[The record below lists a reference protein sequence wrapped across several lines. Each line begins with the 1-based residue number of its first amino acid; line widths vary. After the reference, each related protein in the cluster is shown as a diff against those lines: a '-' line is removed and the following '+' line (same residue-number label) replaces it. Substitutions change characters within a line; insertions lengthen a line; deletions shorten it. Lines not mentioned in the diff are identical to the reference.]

1 MFMRLGSFIVGHR
14 IYVLITYIFAIL
26 IAGSIGVTGVILNSN
41 LDSGGYSDLNSESA
55 KAASYITDTF
65 KVQDPVAI
73 LVVDAGSRSVDDPA
87 VVAEAAL
94 LEKEVAATKG
104 IKRALSYWSAGNAP
118 SLKATDGKA
127 AFIFIYADIENYD
140 FDGYGAV
147 GKIIAEK
154 FDGEYKSL
162 EVYAGGG
169 AVVTDAINSK
179 IKTDLVLAEGIA
191 IPLTFVLLAFV
202 FGALVASAM
211 PLVVGVGAILGS
223 FFFTYLLTLV
233 TDVSVF
239 ALNLITGLGLG
250 LGIDYAL
257 LIVNRFREEM
267 HNGKSVE
274 ESAIIT
280 VGTAG
285 KTVFYSGLAVMVTL
299 SSLLLFPLNFLKS
312 FGYAGVIVTLFAIFG
327 ALIPL
332 PALLAILG
340 KHVDK
345 GVTRKSGLVPK
356 EDGRWASTARLVM
369 ARPIPVVIASLG
381 ILIVMALPIAN
392 IAFAQVDSRVLP
404 ESNRAAVS
412 SAVLN
417 DRFAS
422 FEGSPIEVI
431 LPDGAGREDSL
442 NTFLASAKTVDGITR
457 VSALEYVGKDIR
469 VQVIPGTSS
478 RSQDAERLI
487 KELRALEKPDGLLI
501 GGAAAD
507 FTDSQGG
514 IARTLPWALGWIGI
528 TVFILIFIFTGSII
542 LPIKAVLL
550 NGLSLV
556 ATLGVITWVFI
567 EGNLKWLVG
576 DFTVTGTLDTGSV
589 ILVAVVVFG
598 LSMDYELFLLS
609 RIKEEHLLGK
619 SNVEAVAT
627 GLQRSARIITAAALL
642 LAVVFAAFI
651 SSGVT
656 SIKMLGFGVA
666 FAVLLDATLV
676 RALLV
681 PALMRL
687 FGERNWWAPKSLR
700 RFTLT
705 H

>member
-1 MFMRLGSFIVGHR
+1 MFMRLGAFIVGHR
-14 IYVLITYIFAIL
+14 KSVLITYIIAIL
-26 IAGSIGVTGVILNSN
+26 IAGGIGSLSFSR
-41 LDSGGYSDLNSESA
+41 LDAGGYSDLNSESA

-191 IPLTFVLLAFV
+191 IPLTFILLAFV

-299 SSLLLFPLNFLKS
+299 SALLLFPLNFLKS

-345 GVTRKSGLVPK
+345 GVTRKSGLTPK

-369 ARPIPVVIASLG
+369 ARPIPVVIASLA

-442 NTFLASAKTVDGITR
+442 NTFLASTKTVDGITR

-469 VQVIPGTSS
+469 VQIIPGTSS

-542 LPIKAVLL
+542 LPIKAVIL

-556 ATLGVITWVFI
+556 ATLGVITWIFI
-567 EGNLKWLVG
+567 DGHLKWLVG

-609 RIKEEHLLGK
+609 RIREEHLLGK
-619 SNVEAVAT
+619 SNIESVAV

>member
-1 MFMRLGSFIVGHR
+1 L
-14 IYVLITYIFAIL
+14 
-26 IAGSIGVTGVILNSN
+26 
-41 LDSGGYSDLNSESA
+41 
-55 KAASYITDTF
+55 
-65 KVQDPVAI
+65 
-73 LVVDAGSRSVDDPA
+73 
-87 VVAEAAL
+87 
-94 LEKEVAATKG
+94 
-104 IKRALSYWSAGNAP
+104 
-118 SLKATDGKA
+118 
-127 AFIFIYADIENYD
+127 
-140 FDGYGAV
+140 
-147 GKIIAEK
+147 
-154 FDGEYKSL
+154 
-162 EVYAGGG
+162 
-169 AVVTDAINSK
+169 
-179 IKTDLVLAEGIA
+179 LAEGIA
-191 IPLTFVLLAFV
+191 IPLTFILLAFV

-223 FFFTYLLTLV
+223 FFFTYLLTLA

-267 HNGKSVE
+267 HKGKSVE

-285 KTVFYSGLAVMVTL
+285 KTVFYSGLTVMVTL
-299 SSLLLFPLNFLKS
+299 SALLLFPLNFLKS
-312 FGYAGVIVTLFAIFG
+312 FGYAGVVVTLFAIFG

-340 KHVDK
+340 KRVDK
-345 GVTRKSGLVPK
+345 GVTRKGGLTPK
-356 EDGRWASTARLVM
+356 EDGRWAKTARLVM
-369 ARPIPVVIASLG
+369 ARPIPVVIASLA

-404 ESNRAAVS
+404 ASNRAAIS
-412 SAVLN
+412 SAVLE
-417 DRFAS
+417 DRFTS
-422 FEGSPIEVI
+422 FEGSPVEVI
-431 LPDGAGREDSL
+431 LPNGKGREDSL
-442 NTFLASAKTVDGITR
+442 NTFLAQAKSVDGITR
-457 VSALEYVGKDIR
+457 VSPLEYAGNDIR

-478 RSQDAERLI
+478 RSLDAERLI

-528 TVFILIFIFTGSII
+528 AVFILIFVFTGSII
-542 LPIKAVLL
+542 LPIKAVIL

-556 ATLGVITWVFI
+556 ATLGVVTWIFI
-567 EGNLKWLVG
+567 DGHLKWLVG

-609 RIKEEHLLGK
+609 RIREEHLLGK
-619 SNVEAVAT
+619 SNIESVAT

-651 SSGVT
+651 TSGVT

>member
-14 IYVLITYIFAIL
+14 KSVLITYIIAIL
-26 IAGSIGVTGVILNSN
+26 IAGGIGSLSFSK

-55 KAASYITDTF
+55 KAANYITDTF

-73 LVVDAGSRSVDDPA
+73 LVVDAGTRSVDDPT
-87 VVAEAAL
+87 VVAEAAS
-94 LEKEVAATKG
+94 LEREVAATKG
-104 IKRALSYWSAGNAP
+104 IKRTLSYWSAGNVP

-147 GKIIAEK
+147 GKIIADE

-169 AVVTDAINSK
+169 AVVTNAINSK
-179 IKTDLVLAEGIA
+179 IKTDLLLAEGIA
-191 IPLTFVLLAFV
+191 IPLTFILLAFV

-345 GVTRKSGLVPK
+345 GVTRKSGLTPK

-469 VQVIPGTSS
+469 VQIIPGTSS

-598 LSMDYELFLLS
+598 LSMAYELFLLS
-609 RIKEEHLLGK
+609 RIREEHLLGK

>member
-1 MFMRLGSFIVGHR
+1 MFMRLGAFIVGHR
-14 IYVLITYIFAIL
+14 KSVLITYIIAIL
-26 IAGSIGVTGVILNSN
+26 VAGGIGSLSFSR
-41 LDSGGYSDLNSESA
+41 LDAGGYSDLNSESA
-55 KAASYITDTF
+55 KAANYITDTF
-65 KVQDPVAI
+65 KVPDPVAI
-73 LVVDAGSRSVDDPA
+73 LIVDSGSRSVDDPA
-87 VVAEAAL
+87 VVAEAAS
-94 LEKEVAATKG
+94 LEREVAATKG
-104 IKRALSYWSAGNAP
+104 IKDTESYWSKGNAP
-118 SLKATDGKA
+118 PLRAADGKA

-154 FDGEYKSL
+154 FDGKYKSL
-162 EVYAGGG
+162 EVYAAGG
-169 AVVTDAINSK
+169 AVVTNAINSK

-191 IPLTFVLLAFV
+191 IPLTFILLAFV

-299 SSLLLFPLNFLKS
+299 SALLFFPLNFLRS

-340 KHVDK
+340 KRVDN
-345 GVTRKSGLVPK
+345 GVTRKGGLAPK
-356 EDGRWASTARLVM
+356 EDGRWAKTARLVM
-369 ARPIPVVIASLG
+369 ARPIPVVIASLA

-404 ESNRAAVS
+404 DSNRAAIS
-412 SAVLN
+412 SAVLE
-417 DRFAS
+417 DRFTS
-422 FEGSPIEVI
+422 FTGSPIEVI

-442 NTFLASAKTVDGITR
+442 NSFLAQAKTVDGI
-457 VSALEYVGKDIR
+457 ALVDEPKYVGNDIR

-542 LPIKAVLL
+542 LPIKAVIL

-556 ATLGVITWVFI
+556 ATLGAITWIFI
-567 EGNLKWLVG
+567 DGHLKWLVG

-609 RIKEEHLLGK
+609 RIREEHLLGK
-619 SNVEAVAT
+619 SNIESVAV

>member
-14 IYVLITYIFAIL
+14 KSVLITYIIAIL
-26 IAGSIGVTGVILNSN
+26 IAGGIGSLSFSK
-41 LDSGGYSDLNSESA
+41 LESGGYSDLNSESA
-55 KAASYITDTF
+55 KAANYITDTF

-87 VVAEAAL
+87 VAAEAAS
-94 LEKEVAATKG
+94 LEREVAATKG
-104 IKRALSYWSAGNAP
+104 IKRTLSYWSAGAAP
-118 SLKATDGKA
+118 SLKSIDGKA
-127 AFIFIYADIENYD
+127 AFLFIYADIENYD

-147 GKIIAEK
+147 GKIVAEE
-154 FDGEYKSL
+154 FDGEYMSL

-169 AVVTDAINSK
+169 AVVTNAINSK
-179 IKTDLVLAEGIA
+179 IKTDLLLAEGIA
-191 IPLTFVLLAFV
+191 IPLTFILLAFV

-274 ESAIIT
+274 DSAIIT

-299 SSLLLFPLNFLKS
+299 SALLLFPLNFLKS
-312 FGYAGVIVTLFAIFG
+312 FGYAGVIVTFFAIFG

-340 KHVDK
+340 KRVDK
-345 GVTRKSGLVPK
+345 GVTRKGGLTPK
-356 EDGRWASTARLVM
+356 EDGRWATTARLVM
-369 ARPIPVVIASLG
+369 ARPIPVVIASLA
-381 ILIVMALPIAN
+381 ILIIMALPIAN

-404 ESNRAAVS
+404 ESNRAAIS

-417 DRFAS
+417 DRFSS

-442 NTFLASAKTVDGITR
+442 NSFLASAKTVEGITR
-457 VSALEYVGKDIR
+457 ISELEYAGKDIR

-514 IARTLPWALGWIGI
+514 IARTLPWALGWIGV

-542 LPIKAVLL
+542 LPIKAVIL

-556 ATLGVITWVFI
+556 ATLGVITWIFI

-609 RIKEEHLLGK
+609 RIREEHLLGK

-666 FAVLLDATLV
+666 FAVLLDATLI

>member
-14 IYVLITYIFAIL
+14 KSVLITYIIAIL
-26 IAGSIGVTGVILNSN
+26 VAGGIGSLSFSR

-55 KAASYITDTF
+55 KAANYITDTF
-65 KVQDPVAI
+65 KVQDPVAL
-73 LVVDAGSRSVDDPA
+73 LVIDAGSRSVDDPK
-87 VVAEAAL
+87 VAADVAS

-104 IKRALSYWSAGNAP
+104 IKRTLSYWSAGNAP
-118 SLKATDGKA
+118 SLKSTDGKA
-127 AFIFIYADIENYD
+127 AFLFIYADIENYD

-179 IKTDLVLAEGIA
+179 IKTDLLLAEGIA
-191 IPLTFVLLAFV
+191 IPLTFILLAFV

-233 TDVSVF
+233 ADVSVF

-285 KTVFYSGLAVMVTL
+285 KTVFYSGLTVMVTL
-299 SSLLLFPLNFLKS
+299 SALLLFPLNFLKS

-340 KHVDK
+340 KKVDK
-345 GVTRKSGLVPK
+345 GVTRKSGLAPK
-356 EDGRWASTARLVM
+356 EDGRWATTARLVM
-369 ARPIPVVIASLG
+369 ARPLPVVIASLA

-404 ESNRAAVS
+404 ESNRAAIS
-412 SAVLN
+412 SAVVE

-431 LPDGAGREDSL
+431 FPNGAGREDSL
-442 NTFLASAKTVDGITR
+442 NSFLAQAKSVEGITR
-457 VSALEYVGKDIR
+457 VGTLEYAGDDIR

-478 RSQDAERLI
+478 RSLDAERLI

-514 IARTLPWALGWIGI
+514 IARTLPWALGWIGFA
-528 TVFILIFIFTGSII
+528 VFVLIFVFTGSII

-556 ATLGVITWVFI
+556 ATLGVVTWIFI

-609 RIKEEHLLGK
+609 RIREEHLLGK

>member
-14 IYVLITYIFAIL
+14 KSVLVTYIIAIL
-26 IAGSIGVTGVILNSN
+26 IAGGIGSLSFSK

-55 KAASYITDTF
+55 KAANYITDTF

-73 LVVDAGSRSVDDPA
+73 LVVDAGSRSVDDPT
-87 VVAEAAL
+87 VVAEAAS
-94 LEKEVAATKG
+94 LEREVAATKG
-104 IKRALSYWSAGNAP
+104 IKRTLSYWTAGGAP
-118 SLKATDGKA
+118 SLRATDGKA
-127 AFIFIYADIENYD
+127 AFLFIYADIENYD

-147 GKIIAEK
+147 GKIIADK

-169 AVVTDAINSK
+169 AVVTNAINSK
-179 IKTDLVLAEGIA
+179 IKTDLLLAEGIA
-191 IPLTFVLLAFV
+191 IPLTFILLAFV

-223 FFFTYLLTLV
+223 FFFTYLITLV

-299 SSLLLFPLNFLKS
+299 SALLLFPLNFLKS

-340 KHVDK
+340 KRVDK
-345 GVTRKSGLVPK
+345 GVTRKSGLTPK

-369 ARPIPVVIASLG
+369 ARPIPVVIASLA

-404 ESNRAAVS
+404 ESNRAAIS

-417 DRFAS
+417 DRFSS

-442 NTFLASAKTVDGITR
+442 NAFLTQAKSVDGITR
-457 VSALEYVGKDIR
+457 VSDLEYAGNDIR

-487 KELRALEKPDGLLI
+487 KELRALEKPYGLLI

-528 TVFILIFIFTGSII
+528 TVFILIFVFTGSII
-542 LPIKAVLL
+542 LPIKAVIL

-556 ATLGVITWVFI
+556 ATLGVITWIFI

-609 RIKEEHLLGK
+609 RIREEHLLGK

-666 FAVLLDATLV
+666 FAVLLDATLI

>member
-1 MFMRLGSFIVGHR
+1 MFMRLGSFIIGHR
-14 IYVLITYIFAIL
+14 KSVLITYIIAIL
-26 IAGSIGVTGVILNSN
+26 VAGGIGSLSFSR

-55 KAASYITDTF
+55 KAANYITDTF

-73 LVVDAGSRSVDDPA
+73 LVIDAGTRAVDDPA
-87 VVAEAAL
+87 VVAEAAS

-104 IKRALSYWSAGNAP
+104 IQRTLSYWSAGNAP
-118 SLKATDGKA
+118 SLKASDGKA
-127 AFIFIYADIENYD
+127 AFLFIYAEIENYD

-147 GKIIAEK
+147 GKIIADK

-162 EVYAGGG
+162 DVYAGGG

-179 IKTDLVLAEGIA
+179 IKTDLLLAEGIA
-191 IPLTFVLLAFV
+191 IPLTFILLAFV

-223 FFFTYLLTLV
+223 FFFTYLLTLA

-285 KTVFYSGLAVMVTL
+285 KTVFYSGLTVMVTL
-299 SSLLLFPLNFLKS
+299 SALLLFPLNFLKS
-312 FGYAGVIVTLFAIFG
+312 FGYAGVVVTLFAIFG

-340 KHVDK
+340 KRVDK
-345 GVTRKSGLVPK
+345 GVTRKGGLTPK
-356 EDGRWASTARLVM
+356 EDGRWAKTARLVM
-369 ARPIPVVIASLG
+369 ARPIPVVVASLS

-404 ESNRAAVS
+404 ESNPAAIS
-412 SAVLN
+412 SAVI
-417 DRFAS
+417 DERFAS

-431 LPDGAGREDSL
+431 LPNGAGREDSL
-442 NTFLASAKTVDGITR
+442 DSFLTEAKSVEGITR
-457 VSALEYVGKDIR
+457 VSALEYSGEDIR

-478 RSQDAERLI
+478 RSLDAERLI

-528 TVFILIFIFTGSII
+528 AVFILIFVFTGSII
-542 LPIKAVLL
+542 LPIKAVIL

-556 ATLGVITWVFI
+556 ATLGVITWIFI
-567 EGNLKWLVG
+567 DGHLKWLVG

-609 RIKEEHLLGK
+609 RIREEHLLGK
-619 SNVEAVAT
+619 SNVESVAV

-642 LAVVFAAFI
+642 LAVVFAAFVT
-651 SSGVT
+651 SGVT

-666 FAVLLDATLV
+666 FAVLLDATLG

>member
-14 IYVLITYIFAIL
+14 KSVLITYIIAIL
-26 IAGSIGVTGVILNSN
+26 IAGGIGSLSFSR

-55 KAASYITDTF
+55 KAANYITDTF

-73 LVVDAGSRSVDDPA
+73 LVIDSGSRSVDDPEVIA
-87 VVAEAAL
+87 DAAA

-104 IKRALSYWSAGNAP
+104 IKRTFSYWSAGNSPA
-118 SLKATDGKA
+118 LKATDGKA
-127 AFIFIYADIENYD
+127 AFLFIYADIENYD

-147 GKIIAEK
+147 GKIIADQ

-179 IKTDLVLAEGIA
+179 IKTDLLLAEGIA
-191 IPLTFVLLAFV
+191 IPLTFILLAFV

-223 FFFTYLLTLV
+223 FFFTYLLTLT

-285 KTVFYSGLAVMVTL
+285 KTVFYSGLTVMVTL
-299 SSLLLFPLNFLKS
+299 SALLLFPLNFLKS

-340 KHVDK
+340 KRVDK
-345 GVTRKSGLVPK
+345 GVTRKGGLAPK
-356 EDGRWASTARLVM
+356 EDGRWATTARFVM
-369 ARPIPVVIASLG
+369 ARPVPVVIASLS

-404 ESNRAAVS
+404 ASNRAAVS
-412 SAVLN
+412 SALIE
-417 DRFAS
+417 DRFTS
-422 FEGSPIEVI
+422 FEGSPIEVV

-442 NTFLASAKTVDGITR
+442 NSFLAQAKLVEGITR
-457 VSALEYVGKDIR
+457 VSALEYAGDDIR

-478 RSQDAERLI
+478 RSLDAERLI

-514 IARTLPWALGWIGI
+514 IARTLPWALGWIGVA
-528 TVFILIFIFTGSII
+528 VFILIFVFTGSII

-556 ATLGVITWVFI
+556 ATLGVVTWIFI

-609 RIKEEHLLGK
+609 RIREEHLNGK
-619 SNVEAVAT
+619 SNVESVAI

-651 SSGVT
+651 TSGVT

>member
-1 MFMRLGSFIVGHR
+1 MFMRLGAFIVGHR
-14 IYVLITYIFAIL
+14 KNVLITYIIAIL
-26 IAGSIGVTGVILNSN
+26 IAGGIGSLSFSR

-55 KAASYITDTF
+55 KAANYITETF

-73 LVVDAGSRSVDDPA
+73 LVVDAGTRSVDDPT
-87 VVAEAAL
+87 VVAEAAS
-94 LEKEVAATKG
+94 LEREVAATKG
-104 IKRALSYWSAGNAP
+104 IKRTLSYWSAGNVP

-147 GKIIAEK
+147 GKIIADE

-169 AVVTDAINSK
+169 AVVTNAINSK
-179 IKTDLVLAEGIA
+179 IKTDLLLAEGIA
-191 IPLTFVLLAFV
+191 IPLTFILLAFV

-340 KHVDK
+340 KRVDK
-345 GVTRKSGLVPK
+345 GVTRKSGLTPK

-442 NTFLASAKTVDGITR
+442 NTFLARAKTVEGITR
-457 VSALEYVGKDIR
+457 VSELEYAGNDIR

-528 TVFILIFIFTGSII
+528 TVFILIFVFTGSII
-542 LPIKAVLL
+542 LPIKAVIL

-556 ATLGVITWVFI
+556 ATLGVITWIFI
-567 EGNLKWLVG
+567 DGNLKWLVG

-609 RIKEEHLLGK
+609 RIREEHLLGK

>member
-14 IYVLITYIFAIL
+14 KSVLITYIIAIL
-26 IAGSIGVTGVILNSN
+26 VAGGIGSLSFSR

-55 KAASYITDTF
+55 KAANYITDTF
-65 KVQDPVAI
+65 KVQDPVAL
-73 LVVDAGSRSVDDPA
+73 LVIDAGSRSVDDPK
-87 VVAEAAL
+87 VAADVAS

-104 IKRALSYWSAGNAP
+104 IKRTLSYWSAGNAP
-118 SLKATDGKA
+118 SLKSTDGKA
-127 AFIFIYADIENYD
+127 AFLFIYADIENYD

-179 IKTDLVLAEGIA
+179 IKTDLLLAEGIA
-191 IPLTFVLLAFV
+191 IPLTFILLAFV

-233 TDVSVF
+233 ADVSVF

-285 KTVFYSGLAVMVTL
+285 KTVFYSGLTVMVTL
-299 SSLLLFPLNFLKS
+299 SALLLFPLNFLKS

-340 KHVDK
+340 KKVDK
-345 GVTRKSGLVPK
+345 GVTRKSGLAPK
-356 EDGRWASTARLVM
+356 EDGRWATTARLVM
-369 ARPIPVVIASLG
+369 ARPVPVVIASLA

-404 ESNRAAVS
+404 ESNRAAIS
-412 SAVLN
+412 SAVVE

-431 LPDGAGREDSL
+431 LPNGAGREDSL
-442 NTFLASAKTVDGITR
+442 NSFLAQAKSVEGITR
-457 VSALEYVGKDIR
+457 V
-469 VQVIPGTSS
+469 GT
-478 RSQDAERLI
+478 
-487 KELRALEKPDGLLI
+487 
-501 GGAAAD
+501 
-507 FTDSQGG
+507 
-514 IARTLPWALGWIGI
+514 
-528 TVFILIFIFTGSII
+528 
-542 LPIKAVLL
+542 
-550 NGLSLV
+550 
-556 ATLGVITWVFI
+556 
-567 EGNLKWLVG
+567 
-576 DFTVTGTLDTGSV
+576 
-589 ILVAVVVFG
+589 
-598 LSMDYELFLLS
+598 
-609 RIKEEHLLGK
+609 
-619 SNVEAVAT
+619 
-627 GLQRSARIITAAALL
+627 
-642 LAVVFAAFI
+642 
-651 SSGVT
+651 
-656 SIKMLGFGVA
+656 
-666 FAVLLDATLV
+666 
-676 RALLV
+676 
-681 PALMRL
+681 
-687 FGERNWWAPKSLR
+687 
-700 RFTLT
+700 
-705 H
+705 

>member
-14 IYVLITYIFAIL
+14 KSVLITYIIAIL
-26 IAGSIGVTGVILNSN
+26 IAGGIGSLSFSK

-55 KAASYITDTF
+55 KAANYITDTF

-73 LVVDAGSRSVDDPA
+73 LVVDAGTRSVDDPT
-87 VVAEAAL
+87 VVAEAAS
-94 LEKEVAATKG
+94 LEREVAATKG
-104 IKRALSYWSAGNAP
+104 IKRTLSYWSAGNVP

-147 GKIIAEK
+147 GKIIADE

-169 AVVTDAINSK
+169 AVVTNAINSK
-179 IKTDLVLAEGIA
+179 IKTDLLLAEGIA
-191 IPLTFVLLAFV
+191 IPLTFILLAFV

-345 GVTRKSGLVPK
+345 GVTRKSGLTPK

-469 VQVIPGTSS
+469 VQIIPGTSS

-609 RIKEEHLLGK
+609 RIREEHLLGK

>member
-1 MFMRLGSFIVGHR
+1 MFMRLGAFIVGHR
-14 IYVLITYIFAIL
+14 KNVLITYIIAIL
-26 IAGSIGVTGVILNSN
+26 IAGGIGSLSFSR
-41 LDSGGYSDLNSESA
+41 LDAGGYSDLNSESA
-55 KAASYITDTF
+55 KAANYITDTF
-65 KVQDPVAI
+65 KVPDPVAI
-73 LVVDAGSRSVDDPA
+73 LIVDAGARSVDDPA
-87 VVAEAAL
+87 VVAEAGS
-94 LEKEVAATKG
+94 LEREVAATKG
-104 IKRALSYWSAGNAP
+104 IKDTESYWSKGNAP
-118 SLKATDGKA
+118 PLRAADGKA

-147 GKIIAEK
+147 GKVIAEK
-154 FDGEYKSL
+154 FDGKYKSL
-162 EVYAGGG
+162 EVYAAGG
-169 AVVTDAINSK
+169 AVVTNAINSK
-179 IKTDLVLAEGIA
+179 IKTDLLLAEGIA
-191 IPLTFVLLAFV
+191 IPLTFILLAFV

-299 SSLLLFPLNFLKS
+299 SALLLFPLNFLKS

-340 KHVDK
+340 KRVDK
-345 GVTRKSGLVPK
+345 GVTRKGGLTPK

-369 ARPIPVVIASLG
+369 ARPIPVVIASLA

-404 ESNRAAVS
+404 ESNRAAIS
-412 SAVLN
+412 SAVLE
-417 DRFAS
+417 DRFTS
-422 FEGSPIEVI
+422 FTGSPIEVI

-442 NTFLASAKTVDGITR
+442 NSFLAQAKTVEGI
-457 VSALEYVGKDIR
+457 ALVDEPKYVGNDIR

-556 ATLGVITWVFI
+556 ATLGVITWIFI
-567 EGNLKWLVG
+567 DGNLKWLVG

-609 RIKEEHLLGK
+609 RIREEHLLGK

>member
-14 IYVLITYIFAIL
+14 KSVLITYIIAIL
-26 IAGSIGVTGVILNSN
+26 IAGGIGSLSFSK

-55 KAASYITDTF
+55 KAANYITDTF

-87 VVAEAAL
+87 VAAEAAS
-94 LEKEVAATKG
+94 LEREVAATKG
-104 IKRALSYWSAGNAP
+104 IKRTLSYWSAGAVP
-118 SLKATDGKA
+118 SLKSTDGKA
-127 AFIFIYADIENYD
+127 AFLFIYADIENYD

-147 GKIIAEK
+147 GKIVAEE
-154 FDGEYKSL
+154 FDGAYKSL

-169 AVVTDAINSK
+169 AVVTNAINSK
-179 IKTDLVLAEGIA
+179 IKTDLLLAEGIA
-191 IPLTFVLLAFV
+191 IPLTFILLAFV

-299 SSLLLFPLNFLKS
+299 SALLLFPLNFLKS

-340 KHVDK
+340 KRVDR
-345 GVTRKSGLVPK
+345 GVTRKGGLTPK
-356 EDGRWASTARLVM
+356 EDGRWATTARLVM
-369 ARPIPVVIASLG
+369 ARPIPVVIASLA

-404 ESNRAAVS
+404 ESNRAAIS

-442 NTFLASAKTVDGITR
+442 NSFLASAKTVDGITR
-457 VSALEYVGKDIR
+457 VSELEYAGKDIR

-542 LPIKAVLL
+542 LPIKAVIL

-609 RIKEEHLLGK
+609 RIREEHLLGK

-666 FAVLLDATLV
+666 FAVLLDATLI

>member
-1 MFMRLGSFIVGHR
+1 MFMRLGAFIVGHR
-14 IYVLITYIFAIL
+14 KNVLITYIIAIL
-26 IAGSIGVTGVILNSN
+26 IAGGIGSLSFSR
-41 LDSGGYSDLNSESA
+41 LDAGGYSDLNSESA
-55 KAASYITDTF
+55 KAANYITETF

-73 LVVDAGSRSVDDPA
+73 LVVDAGSRSVDDPT
-87 VVAEAAL
+87 VAADATS

-104 IKRALSYWSAGNAP
+104 IKRTLSYWSAGGAP
-118 SLKATDGKA
+118 SLRATDGKA
-127 AFIFIYADIENYD
+127 AFLFIYADIENYD

-147 GKIIAEK
+147 GKIVAEK

-169 AVVTDAINSK
+169 AVVTNAINSK
-179 IKTDLVLAEGIA
+179 IKTDLLLAEGIA
-191 IPLTFVLLAFV
+191 IPLTFILLAFV

-299 SSLLLFPLNFLKS
+299 SALLLFPLNFLRS

-340 KHVDK
+340 KRVDK
-345 GVTRKSGLVPK
+345 GVTRKGGLTPK

-369 ARPIPVVIASLG
+369 ARPIPVVIASLA

-404 ESNRAAVS
+404 ESNRAAIS

-442 NTFLASAKTVDGITR
+442 NTFLAGAKSVDGITR
-457 VSALEYVGKDIR
+457 VSELEYAGKDIR

-478 RSQDAERLI
+478 RSQDAEKLI
-487 KELRALEKPDGLLI
+487 KELRALERPDGLLI

-507 FTDSQGG
+507 FTDSQQG
-514 IARTLPWALGWIGI
+514 IARTLPWALGWVGI
-528 TVFILIFIFTGSII
+528 TVFILIFVFTGSII
-542 LPIKAVLL
+542 LPIKAVIL

-556 ATLGVITWVFI
+556 ATLGVITWIFI

-609 RIKEEHLLGK
+609 RIREEHLLGK